1 MALNSY
7 AALQTLILR
16 YLRRPGDTLIS
27 GDIPDMI
34 SLFEREADRRLRTKW
49 NETTMDLEVDP
60 SQYIIQLP
68 NDFRSLRSI
77 RFTGGSPILNL
88 YYMTPEQ
95 VSVACGNY
103 FTIEGLDLRI
113 ADNISYG
120 PVITIGYMKGLTPL
134 SNIVASNWLLENHPD
149 AYLFGSLAEAE
160 AFVGNDERVANWLA
174 RRETVFL
181 SIIDADRHARWD
193 GSTLQMRPDT
203 MTVQGRASSGG
214 VVVTTI
220 TLNPNATT
228 TTLLSP
234 ALHDGSFVH
243 LSPLTQSAAQSQA
256 LGVWITATSGQA
268 TINHVSYDA
277 TDQNFSVLIR

>member
-1 MALNSY
+1 MALDSY

-34 SLFEREADRRLRTKW
+34 TLFEREADRRLRTKW
-49 NETTMDLEVDP
+49 NETTMDLEIDP
-60 SQYIIQLP
+60 GQSIVHLP

-95 VSVACGNY
+95 LNGACGNY

-113 ADNISYG
+113 AENVSYG

-134 SNIVASNWLLENHPD
+134 SNTVASNWLLENHPD
-149 AYLFGSLAEAE
+149 AYLFGSLAESE
-160 AFVGNDERVANWLA
+160 AFVGNDERVSGWLA
-174 RRETVFL
+174 RRENSFT
-181 SIIDADRHARWD
+181 SIIDADRHARW
-193 GSTLQMRPDT
+193 GGGALQMRPDT
-203 MTVQGRASSGG
+203 ITMQGRTSNGG

-220 TLNPNATT
+220 TLIPNATS

-243 LSPLTQSAAQSQA
+243 LTPLTQSAAQSQV
-256 LGVWITATSGQA
+256 LGIWVTATSGQA